1 MRWEKKGWK
10 RDGWPANCSGSRC
23 LICLLS
29 KVAMMIMKLSI
40 RWRGGKGKQEKLE
53 NVKTLRLNSSRPT
66 AISSL
71 GCELF
76 LLHLPSL
83 PSWCMNSFRTPT
95 PAPPRPIP
103 LLLLSRKFL
112 LDRLC
117 IESRANTGLLWLLWR
132 KNVDGKICA
141 MCFHTIM
148 NLNSDH
154 SSFWFYANNLWR
166 KNSLPPPFTVSLR

>member
-1 MRWEKKGWK
+1 MRWRKKGWK

-29 KVAMMIMKLSI
+29 KVAMMWMKISI
-40 RWRGGKGKQEKLE
+40 QWRGGKRKQEKLE

-76 LLHLPSL
+76 LLPLPSPL
-83 PSWCMNSFRTPT
+83 VAWTRFGHQHQ
-95 PAPPRPIP
+95 PAPPQPIP
-103 LLLLSRKFL
+103 LLLSRKFL

-132 KNVDGKICA
+132 KNVDCKICA
-141 MCFHTIM
+141 ICIHTTM

-166 KNSLPPPFTVSLR
+166 KNSLPPPFTVFLR